1 MNQTLTGRLIGTRG
15 NKLLATRRGN
25 VIVAVCAAMLAA
37 ILLLV
42 YLNGYRTSL
51 DSASA
56 PTPVLIANRLIAK
69 GTPAA
74 VLGSQGAFEL
84 TTLAREHTKTG
95 AVADPDLLAGR
106 TAVRDILPGQQL
118 TVADFSLTTS
128 GAVATKITGAERAI
142 SVPVDAQRGLIG
154 HVATGDFVDVY
165 VAFPGSE
172 RGTLVALLSA
182 NVKVLAAAGSPGG
195 GIGGGTVSYYVLKVP
210 SGDAARFAYASEE
223 GTIWF
228 VARPKGN
235 IVPTKKSIVT
245 IQQVLAGQRGG

>member
-118 TVADFSLTTS
+118 TVADFSVTTS
-128 GAVATKITGAERAI
+128 TAVATKITGAERAI

-165 VAFPGSE
+165 VALGGS
-172 RGTLVALLSA
+172 VSLLLA
-182 NVKVLAAAGSPGG
+182 NVHVLAAAGAPGG
-195 GIGGGTVSYYVLKVP
+195 GVTGAAVPYYVLKVP
-210 SGDAARFAYASEE
+210 SGDAARFAFASEE

-228 VARPKGN
+228 VARPKAN
-235 IVPTKKSIVT
+235 VVPTKKSIAT
-245 IQQVLAGQRGG
+245 IRQVIAGQRGG

>member
-1 MNQTLTGRLIGTRG
+1 VNQTLTGRLIGTRG

-118 TVADFSLTTS
+118 TVADFSVTTS
-128 GAVATKITGAERAI
+128 TAVATKITGAERAI

-165 VAFPGSE
+165 VALGGS
-172 RGTLVALLSA
+172 VSLLLA
-182 NVKVLAAAGSPGG
+182 NVHVLAAAGAPGG
-195 GIGGGTVSYYVLKVP
+195 GVTGAAVPYYVLKVP
-210 SGDAARFAYASEE
+210 SGDAARFAFASEE

-228 VARPKGN
+228 VARPKAN
-235 IVPTKKSIVT
+235 VVPTKKSIAT
-245 IQQVLAGQRGG
+245 IRQVIAGQRGG

>member
-118 TVADFSLTTS
+118 TVADFSVTTS
-128 GAVATKITGAERAI
+128 TAVATKITGAERAI

-165 VAFPGSE
+165 VALGGS
-172 RGTLVALLSA
+172 VSLLMA
-182 NVKVLAAAGSPGG
+182 NVQILAAAGAPGG
-195 GIGGGTVSYYVLKVP
+195 GVGGATVSYYVVKVP
-210 SGDAARFAYASEE
+210 SGDAARFAFAGEE

-228 VARPKGN
+228 VARPKAN
-235 IVPTKKSIVT
+235 VVPTKKSIAT
-245 IQQVLAGQRGG
+245 IRQVIAGQRGG

>member
-165 VAFPGSE
+165 VALGGS
-172 RGTLVALLSA
+172 VSLLLA
-182 NVKVLAAAGSPGG
+182 NVHVLAAAGAPGG
-195 GIGGGTVSYYVLKVP
+195 GVTGAAVPYYVLKVP
-210 SGDAARFAYASEE
+210 SGDAARFAFASEE

-228 VARPKGN
+228 VARPKAN
-235 IVPTKKSIVT
+235 VVPTKKSIAT
-245 IQQVLAGQRGG
+245 IRQVIAGQRGG

>member
-118 TVADFSLTTS
+118 TVADFSVTTS
-128 GAVATKITGAERAI
+128 TAVATKITGAERAI

-154 HVATGDFVDVY
+154 HVATGDYVDVY
-165 VAFPGSE
+165 VALGGS
-172 RGTLVALLSA
+172 VSLLLA
-182 NVKVLAAAGSPGG
+182 NVHVLAAAGAPGG
-195 GIGGGTVSYYVLKVP
+195 GVTGAAVPYYVLKVP
-210 SGDAARFAYASEE
+210 SGDAARFAFASEE

-228 VARPKGN
+228 VARPKAN
-235 IVPTKKSIVT
+235 VVPTKKSIAT
-245 IQQVLAGQRGG
+245 IRQVIAGQRGG